1 MRTYK
6 SEDVVV
12 RNGVVVSKLAII
24 EEYLEKLQDYMPVSM
39 EQFAS
44 DWGLQK
50 ITERS
55 LQVMIEIMIDIAE
68 RIVAQKGMVP
78 QKTATETIKKLQDL
92 GITRNVEAYTKMVRF
107 RNIVV
112 HQYASIKT
120 EIVYS
125 ILKNNL
131 NDFRMFIDEIQK
143 YEGI

>member
-1 MRTYK
+1 M
-6 SEDVVV
+6 V

-24 EEYLEKLQDYMPVSM
+24 DEYLKKLQGYIPVSLD
-39 EQFAS
+39 QFTS

-55 LQVMIEIMIDIAE
+55 LQVMIEVMIDIAE

-78 QKTATETIKKLQDL
+78 QKTATETIKKLHEL
-92 GITRNVEAYTKMVRF
+92 GITQNVDAYTKMVRF
-107 RNIVV
+107 RNLVV
-112 HQYASIKT
+112 HQYDSIKT
-120 EIVYS
+120 EILYS

>member
-1 MRTYK
+1 
-6 SEDVVV
+6 VVV
-12 RNGVVVSKLAII
+12 QNGVVVSKLAII
-24 EEYLEKLQDYMPVSM
+24 DEYLKRLQGYIPVSM

-55 LQVMIEIMIDIAE
+55 LQVMIEVMIDIAE
-68 RIVAQKGMVP
+68 RILAQKGVAP

-92 GITRNVEAYTKMVRF
+92 GITRNVDAYTKMVRF
-107 RNIVV
+107 RNLVV

-120 EIVYS
+120 DILYS

-131 NDFRMFIDEIQK
+131 NDFRLFIDEIQK

>member
-1 MRTYK
+1 
-6 SEDVVV
+6 VVV
-12 RNGVVVSKLAII
+12 RNGVVVSKLAVIDD
-24 EEYLEKLQDYMPVSM
+24 YLKRLQGYIPDSM

-55 LQVMIEIMIDIAE
+55 LQVMIEVMIDISE
-68 RIVAQKGMVP
+68 RIVAQKGIVP

-92 GITRNVEAYTKMVRF
+92 GIAQNVDAYTKMVRF
-107 RNIVV
+107 RNLVV
-112 HQYASIKT
+112 HQYDSIKT
-120 EIVYS
+120 EILYS

>member
-1 MRTYK
+1 MHMI
-6 SEDVVV
+6 EDVVV
-12 RNGVVVSKLAII
+12 QNGVVVSKLAII
-24 EEYLEKLQDYMPVSM
+24 EEYLEKLQDYMPASV

-50 ITERS
+50 IAERS
-55 LQVMIEIMIDIAE
+55 LQVMIEVMIDIAE
-68 RIVAQKGMVP
+68 RILAQKGVAP
-78 QKTATETIKKLQDL
+78 QKTATETMKKLHDL
-92 GITRNVEAYTKMVRF
+92 GIAQNVDAYTKMVRF
-107 RNIVV
+107 RNLVV

-120 EIVYS
+120 EILYS

>member
-1 MRTYK
+1 M
-6 SEDVVV
+6 VP
-12 RNGVVVSKLAII
+12 NGVIISKLAII
-24 EEYLEKLQDYMPVSM
+24 DEYLKKLQGYLPVSM

-55 LQVMIEIMIDIAE
+55 LQVMIEVMIDIAE

-78 QKTATETIKKLQDL
+78 QKTATETITKLHEL
-92 GITRNVEAYTKMVRF
+92 GITRNIEAYTKMVRF
-107 RNIVV
+107 RNLVV

-120 EIVYS
+120 EILYS
-125 ILKNNL
+125 ILKDNL
-131 NDFRMFIDEIQK
+131 KDFRMFIDEIQE

>member
-1 MRTYK
+1 M
-6 SEDVVV
+6 V

-24 EEYLEKLQDYMPVSM
+24 DEYLKKLQGYIPVSLD
-39 EQFAS
+39 QFAS

-55 LQVMIEIMIDIAE
+55 LQVMIEVMIDIAE

-78 QKTATETIKKLQDL
+78 QKTATETIKKLHEL
-92 GITRNVEAYTKMVRF
+92 GITQNVGAYTKMVRF
-107 RNIVV
+107 RNLVV
-112 HQYASIKT
+112 HQYDSIKT
-120 EIVYS
+120 EILYS

>member
-1 MRTYK
+1 
-6 SEDVVV
+6 VVQ
-12 RNGVVVSKLAII
+12 NGVVVSKLAII
-24 EEYLEKLQDYMPVSM
+24 EEYLEKLQGYLPVSM

-55 LQVMIEIMIDIAE
+55 LQVMIEVMIDIAE
-68 RIVAQKGMVP
+68 RILAHKGVAP
-78 QKTATETIKKLQDL
+78 QKTATDTIKKLQDL
-92 GITRNVEAYTKMVRF
+92 AITRNGDAYTKMVRF
-107 RNIVV
+107 RNLVV

-131 NDFRMFIDEIQK
+131 NDFKMFIDEIQA
-143 YEGI
+143 YDGI

>member
-1 MRTYK
+1 
-6 SEDVVV
+6 
-12 RNGVVVSKLAII
+12 
-24 EEYLEKLQDYMPVSM
+24 
-39 EQFAS
+39 
-44 DWGLQK
+44 
-50 ITERS
+50 
-55 LQVMIEIMIDIAE
+55 MIEIMIDIAE
-68 RIVAQKGMVP
+68 RIVAQRGMVL

-92 GITRNVEAYTKMVRF
+92 GIAQNIEAYTKMVRF

>member
-1 MRTYK
+1 M
-6 SEDVVV
+6 
-12 RNGVVVSKLAII
+12 
-24 EEYLEKLQDYMPVSM
+24 
-39 EQFAS
+39 
-44 DWGLQK
+44 
-50 ITERS
+50 
-55 LQVMIEIMIDIAE
+55 
-68 RIVAQKGMVP
+68 
-78 QKTATETIKKLQDL
+78 QDL